1 MARFVTDSQIHGYS
15 IAFRPYF
22 RSRALPLLH
31 SFLLFLVVFISTAQK
46 RVQKH
51 AQKEFEAANR
61 TLQFNPEQA
70 LKEFRQI
77 LILDSTFA
85 PAYMRIGQLL
95 ERDLTQKGT
104 AINFYEKAVEL
115 DSTEIAFKNLYEI
128 LGKHYLARGVY
139 SKAVRFFQ
147 GYLKFPGTY
156 LPHQQ
161 NIQRYLSQCL
171 YAQKVLAV
179 NADSTSRFS
188 LPSPINGNDFQSY
201 PVLTADLKT
210 LIFTRFRGDEDL
222 FVSQKEETGW
232 SVPRSLSP
240 IINTDK
246 NEGTCSVSADGNTLV
261 FTACHRP
268 DGLGSCDLYISKR
281 ISQTWQ
287 LPQNLG
293 PIINSQNWES
303 QPGLSADGRTLYFS
317 SDRPLGVGGKDIWV
331 AQLDTSGVWT
341 SPQNLGKTVNTAFDE
356 ISPFIHSN
364 NESLFFASDGREG
377 MGGFDVYLSKLT
389 DIHWSVPI
397 NLGYPLND
405 FADQQGFY
413 IAPDCKQAFYSY
425 KYKLA
430 DKEDG
435 ITAGSKICYLQL
447 PDTLAAL
454 CPRTFVLKGKV
465 LDAEIRKPLKATLTI
480 HNQSIPSFPLSVYAT
495 NDSTGECVV
504 IFPNRADAF
513 VLVESSGYYPKILR
527 VDSATI
533 TENEEMEIALV
544 RFHSD
549 KSEVLKNVLFVLGSA
564 ELEAVSSGELD
575 RLVYFLEKNKSVKLI
590 IEGHTD
596 DLGDS
601 KYNELLSL
609 DRAKK
614 VVHYLIVNGVD
625 SKRLRAE
632 GFGYRK
638 PLIHNKSEEARRLNR
653 RVSWRVIE

>member
-15 IAFRPYF
+15 VGARPYF
-22 RSRALPLLH
+22 KSRTPSFRYSLL
-31 SFLLFLVVFISTAQK
+31 LLLIAFTSIAQK
-46 RVQKH
+46 RVQKQ

-70 LKEFRQI
+70 LKEFRKI
-77 LILDSTFA
+77 LVLDSTFA

-95 ERDLTQKGT
+95 ERDLTQKAK
-104 AINFYEKAVEL
+104 AIHYYEKAVEL

-128 LGKHYLARGVY
+128 LGKNYLAQGVY

-156 LPHQQ
+156 LPHQK

-188 LPSPINGNDFQSY
+188 LPSLINSNDFQSY

-222 FVSQKEETGW
+222 FVSQKEEMGW
-232 SVPRSLSP
+232 SDPRSLSP

-246 NEGTCSVSADGNTLV
+246 NEGTCSISADGNTLV

-281 ISQTWQ
+281 IGQTWQ

-331 AQLDTSGVWT
+331 SQWDTSGEWT

-389 DIHWSVPI
+389 STHWSVPV

-413 IAPDCKQAFYSY
+413 IAPDCRQAFYSY
-425 KYKLA
+425 KHKLT

-435 ITAGSKICYLQL
+435 ITTSSKIFYLQL
-447 PDTLAAL
+447 PDTLSAL

-465 LDAEIRKPLKATLTI
+465 LDSEIRKPLKATLTI
-480 HNQSIPSFPLSVYAT
+480 HKQSLSSFPLSVYAT
-495 NDSTGECVV
+495 NDSTGEWVV
-504 IFPNRADAF
+504 IFPNWADAF

-527 VDSATI
+527 VDSVTL
-533 TENEEMEIALV
+533 TENKEMEIALV
-544 RFHSD
+544 RLHSD
-549 KSEVLKNVLFVLGSA
+549 KSEVLKNVLFVQGSA
-564 ELEAVSSGELD
+564 ELEAASSGELD
-575 RLVYFLEKNKSVKLI
+575 RLVYFLKKNESVKLI

-596 DLGDS
+596 DVGDS
-601 KYNELLSL
+601 EYNEQLSL

-614 VVHYLIVNGVD
+614 VVHYLRRNGVD
-625 SKRLRAE
+625 LKRLRAE
-632 GFGYRK
+632 GFGCRK
-638 PLIHNKSEEARRLNR
+638 PLILNKSEEARRLNR